1 MTKQKMQLSSRPPQH
16 KIPDLD
22 SFINAANNPEVSGT
36 SSVNNGNVTE
46 EKKITFPWKDP
57 NVRDDLIK
65 IFNLRFSE
73 RYFLKLEYLSKL
85 TKTSKH
91 QLCMDILLSEIDK
104 KLNQK

>member
-16 KIPDLD
+16 KTKDLD
-22 SFINAANNPEVSGT
+22 SFINAANNPDVSGT
-36 SSVNNGNVTE
+36 SSVNKKNEHE
-46 EKKITFPWKDP
+46 EREITFPWKEP

-73 RYFLKLEYLSKL
+73 RYFIKLEYLSKL

>member
-1 MTKQKMQLSSRPPQH
+1 MTKQKMRLSSRPPQQ
-16 KIPDLD
+16 KTKDLD
-22 SFINAANNPEVSGT
+22 SFINAANNPDASGT
-36 SSVNNGNVTE
+36 YAVNQ
-46 EKKITFPWKDP
+46 EKPLQDRNDLFPWEEN

-91 QLCMDILLSEIDK
+91 QLCMDILLREIDK
-104 KLNQK
+104 KLSQK

>member
-1 MTKQKMQLSSRPPQH
+1 MTKKKTQLSSRPPHH
-16 KIPDLD
+16 KTSDLD
-22 SFINAANNPEVSGT
+22 SFINAANNPDVSGT
-36 SSVNNGNVTE
+36 SSVNQSAEVIDT
-46 EKKITFPWKDP
+46 KITFPWNES